1 VTEEQADQLLFT
13 YGTLRRP
20 EVQLDTFGRLLD
32 GHRDILEGHTID
44 YADLDDARE
53 TGTGEVSVHPIL
65 RATGN
70 SADKVVGVVSAMT
83 ESELHAA
90 DDFECTLY
98 RRVAV
103 TLASGVGAWVYVR

>member
-1 VTEEQADQLLFT
+1 MDQLLFT

-20 EVQLDTFGRLLD
+20 EVQLDTFGRLLG
-32 GHRDILEGHTID
+32 GHPDVLAGYTID

-53 TGTGEVSVHPIL
+53 TGTAEVSVHPIL

-70 SADKVVGVVSAMT
+70 PADKVVGIAAPMT

-103 TLASGVGAWVYVR
+103 TLASGDGAWIYVR